1 MTVEEVRPPSLGP
14 GRARWLGYGSAAV
27 ATGSAF
33 MVAIARPGAVTDA
46 LAVLATATAVLVVAA
61 IVSAPDAFEHSY
73 PRRSGRMINLGL
85 IIPAAAL
92 LMVSLNTPLAHPEA
106 ALLIAVGGGALAV
119 LGGIWAPMRPALQS
133 PQAML
138 GFLAL
143 YGAMAG
149 WGGAVLIDKRL
160 DHAPGTEFQAPVAM
174 RGVSFSRY
182 GHAQYYVRIGP
193 GRSIAAVTTM
203 VVPYETY
210 QALREGGPAC
220 VTEHSGAIGLAW
232 YSVAAC

>member
-1 MTVEEVRPPSLGP
+1 MTVEDARPPRLGP
-14 GRARWLGYGSAAV
+14 EGARWLGYGSAAV

-33 MVAIARPGAVTDA
+33 VVAIGRPGAITDA
-46 LAVLATATAVLVVAA
+46 LAVLATATAALVVAA

-73 PRRSGRMINLGL
+73 PRRNVRMINLGL

-92 LMVSLNTPLAHPEA
+92 LMVSLNTPLARPEA
-106 ALLIAVGGGALAV
+106 ALLIAAGGGALAL

-138 GFLAL
+138 GFLAF

-160 DHAPGTEFQAPVAM
+160 DHAPGLAFQAPVDS

-193 GRSIAAVTTM
+193 GRSIAAVATM
-203 VVPYETY
+203 VVPYDTY

-220 VTEHSGAIGLAW
+220 VTEHPGAIGLAW